1 MAKRLRTL
9 ASLLWDDGDP
19 DTLHA
24 QWTARVAGTMY
35 PADKRRKSS
44 PEDPPDNVL
53 EDAKPEAVPVLQGV
67 TVVKPWL
74 QKKRQEDPWYWL
86 KGLPEPVS
94 GLQRLHSEIIPDL
107 QRTSFADGCIVLD
120 LPDSNVGSAVLRHG
134 ELAAR
139 SLSSRHPALH
149 KIGITANPLRRW
161 EHSEYGYKFDKH
173 VKWQRMRIIHVHADA
188 HAVGLL
194 EAGLIRIFFG
204 TSGCRNIRMGGE
216 GIESQTAGPFFCYIV
231 QCVLLPPKAS

>member
-9 ASLLWDDGDP
+9 ASLLWDDGDTE
-19 DTLHA
+19 TLCA
-24 QWTARVAGTMY
+24 EWTARVAGTTH
-35 PADKRRKSS
+35 PADKGGTSS
-44 PEDPPDNVL
+44 PDDSSERHL
-53 EDAKPEAVPVLQGV
+53 EDDKPEAVPVLQGV

-74 QKKRQEDPWYWL
+74 QKRRREDPWYWL
-86 KGLPEPVS
+86 QRLQEPLK

-107 QRTSFADGCIVLD
+107 QRTSFADGCIVFD
-120 LPDSNVGSAVLRHG
+120 LPDSNVASTVLRHG
-134 ELAAR
+134 ELAVK

-149 KIGITANPLRRW
+149 KIGITSNPLRRW
-161 EHSEYGYKFDKH
+161 EHSGYGYKFDKH
-173 VKWQRMRIIHVHADA
+173 VHWQKMRVIHVHADA

-194 EAGLIRIFFG
+194 EAALIRIFFG
-204 TSGCRNIRMGGE
+204 TPGCRNIRLGGE